1 MANFNLI
8 LTVLIPL
15 LLGYSVVSLL
25 YKEKLP
31 FLERAALAW
40 GFGIGLLGIEMY
52 ILSLFGVKLNLRS
65 VLFPTVLLTGICL
78 AFVIAGKKTI
88 FGLKNLAPFI
98 KSLGAPAKELDWR
111 FYLEKTLVL
120 MIGLTVAYVFFDALV
135 KPTIEFDAMWRQGT
149 IAKIIFTTGQVTTE
163 QARTVAGPHPYLN
176 PLAQAWV
183 YMGLGYWNDALG
195 KIVFPLCFTSLLFI
209 FYFRLRAQTSRLS
222 ALIFTFLLT
231 SFPLIILHA
240 GNAYSDLM
248 QTFYYSAGAIYLLSW
263 FKENKAAWLFTSALF
278 FGIGNFVK
286 QSGIPLWGAS
296 VIVLVLYLM
305 FEKPKETKTALIG
318 FALTLLISAPWLFSK
333 NSFLYSMFASLTA
346 KIAPAAT
353 SGAPLAAG
361 NAAAAA
367 TANPALSDLFYHL
380 GRRMFS
386 YADWQIL
393 WFVFI
398 IASVLGIRL
407 IWQSYLKYALLLILI
422 NLAMIIYSFCNPG
435 SYQYLVDGTLVN
447 RLMMYQVPFVLFYCA
462 IIMSETLVTAEARV
476 ETPKKKKVK

>member
-8 LTVLIPL
+8 LTILIPL
-15 LLGYSVVSLL
+15 LLGYSVVALL
-25 YKEKLP
+25 YREKLP

-52 ILSLFGVKLNLRS
+52 LLSIFGVKLNLRS
-65 VLFPTVLLTGICL
+65 ILFPTVLLTGLLL
-78 AFVIAGKKTI
+78 AFVVAGKRTI
-88 FGLKNLAPFI
+88 FGLKSLPPFI
-98 KSLGAPAKELDWR
+98 KGLASPAKEMDWR

-120 MIGLTVAYVFFDALV
+120 MIGLTIVYVFFDALV

-176 PLAQAWV
+176 PLAQAWI

-195 KIVFPLCFTSLLFI
+195 KIIFPLCFTSLLLI

-263 FKENKAAWLFTSALF
+263 FKENKPAWLFSAALF

-296 VIVLVLYLM
+296 VVVLIVYLM
-305 FEKPKETKTALIG
+305 FEKPKELKTALMG
-318 FALTLLISAPWLFSK
+318 FALSLLISAPWLFSG
-333 NSFLYSMFASLTA
+333 NSFLSGMLSSLTA
-346 KIAPAAT
+346 KLAPAAT
-353 SGAPLAAG
+353 SGTPLAAG
-361 NAAAAA
+361 TAAAA
-367 TANPALSDLFYHL
+367 TAANPALNDLFYHL

-398 IASVLGIRL
+398 VASVLGLRL
-407 IWQSYLKYALLLILI
+407 LWQSYLKYGCLLIVI

-462 IIMSETLVTAEARV
+462 IIITESLAAPEPAVEA
-476 ETPKKKKVK
+476 KKKAK

>member
-1 MANFNLI
+1 MANFNLL
-8 LTVLIPL
+8 LTILIPL
-15 LLGYSVVSLL
+15 LLGYSVVALL

-52 ILSLFGVKLNLRS
+52 LLSLFGIKLNLRS
-65 VLFPTVLLTGICL
+65 VLFPTVLLTGGLL
-78 AFVIAGKKTI
+78 AFVIAGKRTI
-88 FGLKNLAPFI
+88 FGLKSLPPFI
-98 KSLGAPAKELDWR
+98 KSLASPAKELDWR

-120 MIGLTVAYVFFDALV
+120 MIGLTIVYVFFDALV

-149 IAKIIFTTGQVTTE
+149 IAKIIFTTGQVATE

-183 YMGLGYWNDALG
+183 YMGIGYWNDALG
-195 KIVFPLCFTSLLFI
+195 KVIFPLCFTSLLFI
-209 FYFRLRAQTSRLS
+209 FYFRLRAQTSRLN

-263 FKENKAAWLFTSALF
+263 FKENKTAWLYSSALF

-296 VIVLVLYLM
+296 AAVLVLYLM
-305 FEKPKETKTALIG
+305 FEKPKETKNALIG
-318 FALTLLISAPWLFSK
+318 FALTVVISASWLFSK
-333 NSFLYSMFASLTA
+333 NSFLYGILARFTP
-346 KIAPAAT
+346 APGT
-353 SGAPLAAG
+353 PLAEG
-361 NAAAAA
+361 TTAAAAA
-367 TANPALSDLFYHL
+367 NPALGDLFYHL

-398 IASVLGIRL
+398 VVSVLGFRL
-407 IWQSYLKYALLLILI
+407 LWKSYLKYGCLLIVI

-447 RLMMYQVPFVLFYCA
+447 RLMMYQVPFVLFYSA
-462 IIMSETLVTAEARV
+462 LIITAVLAEPEPAV
-476 ETPKKKKVK
+476 VKEKKAK

>member
-8 LTVLIPL
+8 LTILIPL
-15 LLGYSVVSLL
+15 LLGYSVVALL
-25 YKEKLP
+25 YREKLP

-52 ILSLFGVKLNLRS
+52 LLSIFGVKLNLRS
-65 VLFPTVLLTGICL
+65 ILFPTVLLTGLLL
-78 AFVIAGKKTI
+78 AFVIAGKRTI
-88 FGLKNLAPFI
+88 FGLKSLPPFI
-98 KSLGAPAKELDWR
+98 KGLASPAKEMDWR

-120 MIGLTVAYVFFDALV
+120 MIGLTIVYVFFDALV

-176 PLAQAWV
+176 PLAQAWI

-195 KIVFPLCFTSLLFI
+195 KIIFPLCFTSLLLI

-263 FKENKAAWLFTSALF
+263 FKENKPAWLFSSALF

-296 VIVLVLYLM
+296 VVVLIVYLM
-305 FEKPKETKTALIG
+305 FEKPKELKTALMG
-318 FALTLLISAPWLFSK
+318 FALSLLISAPWLFSG
-333 NSFLYSMFASLTA
+333 NSFLSGMLSSLTA
-346 KIAPAAT
+346 KLAPAAT
-353 SGAPLAAG
+353 SGTPLAAG
-361 NAAAAA
+361 TAAAA
-367 TANPALSDLFYHL
+367 TAANPALNDLFYHL

-398 IASVLGIRL
+398 VASILGFRL
-407 IWQSYLKYALLLILI
+407 LWQSYLKYGCLLIVI

-462 IIMSETLVTAEARV
+462 IIITESLAAPEPAVEA
-476 ETPKKKKVK
+476 KKKAK

>member
-1 MANFNLI
+1 MVNFNLI
-8 LTVLIPL
+8 LTILIPF
-15 LLGYSVVSLL
+15 LLGYSVVALL
-25 YKEKLP
+25 YKEKVP

-52 ILSLFGVKLNLRS
+52 LLSILGVKLNLRS
-65 VLFPTVLLTGICL
+65 VLFPTVLLTGLLL
-78 AFVIAGKKTI
+78 AFVIAGKRTV
-88 FGLKNLAPFI
+88 FGLKSLPSFI
-98 KSLGAPAKELDWR
+98 KSLTAPAKVLDWR

-120 MIGLTVAYVFFDALV
+120 MIGLTIVYVFFDALV

-149 IAKIIFTTGQVTTE
+149 IAKIILATGQVTE

-176 PLAQAWV
+176 PLAQAWI

-195 KIVFPLCFTSLLFI
+195 KIIFPLCFTSLLFI
-209 FYFRLRAQTSRLS
+209 FYFRLRAQASRLN

-263 FKENKAAWLFTSALF
+263 FKDNKAAWLYSSALF

-318 FALTLLISAPWLFSK
+318 FALSLLISAPWFFSK
-333 NSFLYSMFASLTA
+333 NNFLYSMFTSLTA
-346 KIAPAAT
+346 RLAPAAT
-353 SGAPLAAG
+353 PGTPLAAG
-361 NAAAAA
+361 TAAAAA
-367 TANPALSDLFYHL
+367 NPALGDLFYHL
-380 GRRMFS
+380 GRRMFT

-393 WFVFI
+393 WFIFI
-398 IASVLGIRL
+398 VATVLGGRL
-407 IWQSYLKYALLLILI
+407 LWQSYLKYGCLLIVI
-422 NLAMIIYSFCNPG
+422 NLAMITYSFSNPG

-447 RLMMYQVPFVLFYCA
+447 RLMMYQVPFVLFYSALIITA
-462 IIMSETLVTAEARV
+462 ILAAPEPAVIAA
-476 ETPKKKKVK
+476 KKSK